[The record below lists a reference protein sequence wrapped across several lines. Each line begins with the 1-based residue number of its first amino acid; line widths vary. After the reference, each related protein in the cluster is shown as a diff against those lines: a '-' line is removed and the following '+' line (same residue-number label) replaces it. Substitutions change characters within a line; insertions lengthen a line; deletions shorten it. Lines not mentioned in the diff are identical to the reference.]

1 MIPTGW
7 GLWKYF
13 TLDHSRDDPDW
24 MLKLFLNAGMDIVG
38 IVFIFSVLGI
48 VWAIF
53 MPAWIERTF
62 RVALDHFIWTLAALL
77 CVILG
82 MFAFAWFTLYLRR

>member
-7 GLWKYF
+7 GLWMYF
-13 TLDHSRDDPDW
+13 TLDHSRDNPDW
-24 MLKLFLNAGMDIVG
+24 VFGLFLHIGMEIVG
-38 IVFIFSVLGI
+38 IAFLLSVLGI

-53 MPAWIERTF
+53 MPAWIERT
-62 RVALDHFIWTLAALL
+62 VGLAMDHFVWALAALI

-82 MFAFAWFTLYLRR
+82 MLAFAWFTLYLH